1 MSYDL
6 RKRRKMHSL
15 RTFKIFIYLFLAVL
29 GLRCCA
35 GFFSSYGD
43 GGLVAVCGL
52 LIMVVS
58 LAVEHGL

>member
-1 MSYDL
+1 
-6 RKRRKMHSL
+6 MHSL